1 MNEQYTQVLDELN
14 FRLEAVDLEEDNL
27 LIKSQQSIE
36 LTRSAVDDVQQKVLE
51 QSFPSQEAEIHF
63 FKEIKPQFLGKL
75 IYYVELHNVT
85 LHLQPLITDK
95 SQQKYLRQRLERID
109 AFFQKEVEFYRY
121 YRMGHTYLDHRYFV
135 LNNAD
140 PRLPIDWCYYIQRPH
155 FTTTHDLMVA
165 NIIAYDQLSTY
176 LKAEIIRLK
185 EATTQI
191 VPSGVADLDL
201 HWSRPKIHL
210 IELIYALDAVG
221 AINQG
226 NISIK
231 QLASAL
237 EIIFQT
243 DLGDVYGAASRHSF
257 MKAKTRTNPTRFL
270 DELKR
275 ALLDRIEQDYS

>member
-1 MNEQYTQVLDELN
+1 MNESYLHTLDELN
-14 FRLEAVDLEEDNL
+14 VQIRAIDLEEDDL
-27 LIKSQQSIE
+27 LIRSQRSIE
-36 LTRSAVDDVQQKVLE
+36 TTQAAIESLQGLVLE
-51 QSFPSQEAEIHF
+51 KHFPNEQAEIQF
-63 FKEIKPQFLGKL
+63 FKEIKPQFFSKL

-85 LHLQPLITDK
+85 LHLQPLITGK
-95 SQQKYLRQRLERID
+95 SQQKYLSQKLDRIN
-109 AFFQKEVEFYRY
+109 AFFQKEVDFYRY
-121 YRMGHTYLDHRYFV
+121 YRMEHTYLDHRYFV
-135 LNNAD
+135 RNNAD
-140 PRLPIDWCYYIQRPH
+140 PRLPVDWCYYIQRPH

-176 LKAEIIRLK
+176 LRAEIIRIK
-185 EATTQI
+185 DTATQV
-191 VPSGVADLDL
+191 VPRGVTELDL
-201 HWSRPKIHL
+201 HWSKPKIHL

-237 EIIFQT
+237 EMVFQT
-243 DLGDVYGAASRHSF
+243 DLGDVYHSF
-257 MKAKTRTNPTRFL
+257 MKAKTRTNPTPFL